1 MLGPQF
7 LAHRV
12 PHHGRRAVEGSTAV
26 RFRNR
31 RQAGEELAE
40 RLLEWSG
47 SHDLTDVIVLALPR
61 GGVPVGV
68 EIARALKVPLDV
80 LVVRK
85 IGVPGAPEVGIGA
98 IVDDEPPLFDS
109 VGLTA
114 MHLDEHKLGSE
125 VAAERAELYRCEG
138 LYRAGRPAPRIG
150 GRTVVL
156 VDDGLATGIT
166 ACAALRHLRRQ
177 NPGRLIL
184 AVPVSSP
191 GAARALRR
199 EADALLCL
207 HRPGPLG
214 SIGDWYTDFTQVSDD
229 EVLDALRELHPVV

>member
-1 MLGPQF
+1 L
-7 LAHRV
+7 RT
-12 PHHGRRAVEGSTAV
+12 GRRTTTTGQSEGSTAV

-31 RQAGEELAE
+31 QQAGRELAE
-40 RLLEWSG
+40 RLLEWVG
-47 SHDLTDVIVLALPR
+47 SHDLTNVIVLALPR

-85 IGVPGAPEVGIGA
+85 IGVPGAPEIGIGA

-109 VGLTA
+109 VGLQA

-138 LYRAGRPAPRIG
+138 LYRAGQPAPRVN

-177 NPGRLIL
+177 APGRLIL
-184 AVPVSSP
+184 AVPVSTP
-191 GAARALRR
+191 GAVRALRG
-199 EADALLCL
+199 EADAVICL
-207 HRPGPLG
+207 HRPDHLSSVGEG
-214 SIGDWYTDFTQVSDD
+214 YTDFGQVSDE
-229 EVLDALRELHPVV
+229 EVLDALRELHPVA